1 MSFGGDNLEF
11 PISIKNTN
19 FVEDLRM
26 IIHVQFG
33 FNQLSSL

>member
-26 IIHVQFG
+26 TQFG